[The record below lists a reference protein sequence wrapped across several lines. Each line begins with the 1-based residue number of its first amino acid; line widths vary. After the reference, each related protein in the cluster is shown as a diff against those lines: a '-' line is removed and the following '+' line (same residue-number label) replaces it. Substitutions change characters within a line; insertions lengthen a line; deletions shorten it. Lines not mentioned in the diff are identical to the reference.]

1 LYHKIFQKEKEK
13 NRIIKIKTHNPKRAV
28 KEAKYKYQKKKKNEI
43 QHFDDIIWRI
53 VMKEVS

>member
-28 KEAKYKYQKKKKNEI
+28 KEAKYKYQKKKKMRSNTSMILFGE
-43 QHFDDIIWRI
+43 
-53 VMKEVS
+53 